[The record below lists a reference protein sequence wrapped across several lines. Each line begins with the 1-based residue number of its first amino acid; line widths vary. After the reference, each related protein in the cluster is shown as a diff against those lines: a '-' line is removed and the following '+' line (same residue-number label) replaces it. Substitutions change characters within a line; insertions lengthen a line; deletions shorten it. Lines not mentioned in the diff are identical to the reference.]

1 MFLIAPLTYGGAAGL
16 ALDAQKR
23 PALYALNSATDAA
36 FYVLNSSTDS
46 AAALQGSLVFDAHA
60 QHTGPAELAK
70 KKMASPSLS
79 RTEDGEGKGDSSSS
93 SSDAEAG
100 DTPNETQPSPT
111 FSSFAPKHQRRAG
124 GGGVPLPAA
133 SARILA

>member
-1 MFLIAPLTYGGAAGL
+1 MSLIAPLTFGGAAGL

-36 FYVLNSSTDS
+36 LYVLNSSTDS

-79 RTEDGEGKGDSSSS
+79 RTEDEEGKGDDSS

-124 GGGVPLPAA
+124 GGGVLLPAA